1 MPLKRWI
8 QSLQFRLLVA
18 TLVGL
23 LLALVL
29 AGFVLSGLFRD
40 HVMRQFEATLT
51 TQLDQVTTRLE
62 FDAAGLPTL
71 DAQALSDPRWSRP
84 LSGLYWQIELQAGA
98 GVSASGAAVPLTP
111 AVVAAPAA
119 EVLRSRSLWDTSLA
133 VPADGSAAG
142 AVQVREITGPGDSK
156 LLLLERA
163 VTPPGADTP
172 RWRVMVAGDLK
183 DTTGAVSQF
192 NGVLA
197 SSLAALMLLLALAA
211 AAQLVVGLAPLRT
224 LQRALAAVLEGRAQR
239 LEGRFPAEVQPLADN
254 FNGVLDR
261 NAAVVARARTQAGNL
276 AHAIKTP
283 LAVMAQAAAQGLP
296 SPASPASAASSP
308 AQTTNSL
315 GALSALVREQVAVAN
330 RQVDWHLT
338 RARVAASQAVPG
350 ARVSVGPV
358 INGLVRVMD
367 RVHAARGLRL
377 AHQASP
383 DEPAFAGET
392 QDLQEMLGNLLDNA
406 CKWARHEVRIQV
418 SSLPV
423 AGARRLQISLEDDGP
438 GIDEG
443 QRQAVLAR
451 GARLDERV
459 PGSGLGLAIVH
470 ELAALY
476 GGELKLASSD
486 MGGLR
491 VELHLPLAP

>member
-1 MPLKRWI
+1 VPPQRWI

-40 HVMRQFEATLT
+40 HVMRQFVATLT

-84 LSGLYWQIELQAGA
+84 LSGLYWQIEEQTAA
-98 GVSASGAAVPLTP
+98 ASPNR
-111 AVVAAPAA
+111 APAA
-119 EVLRSRSLWDTSLA
+119 AEVMRSRSLWDNSLV
-133 VPADGSAAG
+133 VPPGGAEPS
-142 AVQVREITGPGDSK
+142 AVQVREISGPADAK
-156 LLLLERA
+156 LLLLERPVA
-163 VTPPGADTP
+163 TPGSDAL

-183 DTTGAVSQF
+183 DTALAVSQF
-192 NGVLA
+192 DGVLV
-197 SSLAALMLLLALAA
+197 SSLVALMLLLALAS
-211 AAQLVVGLAPLRT
+211 AAQLVVGLAPLRA

-239 LEGRFPAEVQPLADN
+239 LEGHFPAEVQPLAEN

-296 SPASPASAASSP
+296 SPASAASP
-308 AQTTNSL
+308 PVQTTDSL
-315 GALSALVREQVAVAN
+315 AELPALVREQVAVAN

-350 ARVSVGPV
+350 ARVPVGPV

-377 AHQASP
+377 VYQP
-383 DEPAFAGET
+383 GLDEPAFAGET

-406 CKWARHEVRIQV
+406 CKWAKHEVRVQASCV
-418 SSLPV
+418 PA

-476 GGELKLASSD
+476 GGELKLATSD
-486 MGGLR
+486 TGGLR
-491 VELHLPLAP
+491 VELDLPLAP